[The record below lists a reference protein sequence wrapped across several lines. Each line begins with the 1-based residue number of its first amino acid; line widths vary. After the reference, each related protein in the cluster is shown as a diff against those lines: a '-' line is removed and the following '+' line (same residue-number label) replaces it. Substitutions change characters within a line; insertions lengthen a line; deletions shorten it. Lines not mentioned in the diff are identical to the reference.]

1 MCSWSSCLFG
11 RVLVNAALEYEG
23 SFTFGLRIP
32 GPPSRPMAKPKK
44 TQLGAR
50 KAPRQ
55 ARAVRLVADILEA
68 AARVLARQGAHRF
81 TTVRVAEEA
90 GVSIGSLYQYFPS
103 KEALLFR
110 LQTDEWTDT
119 WGVLDEIL
127 SDGKLAPQERLRKAV
142 LVFFRSEQQEAAL
155 RVALDDAGALF
166 RDAPEA
172 RAFVAV
178 TRRRMQGFFEQALP
192 GVSSERQAFAADIVL
207 TAMAA
212 VAEKV
217 TAQDLDRAT
226 VDAWAKANADMYCAY
241 LDSLARPALRAKS
254 R

>member
-1 MCSWSSCLFG
+1 MSPRPPKTS
-11 RVLVNAALEYEG
+11 
-23 SFTFGLRIP
+23 RI
-32 GPPSRPMAKPKK
+32 S
-44 TQLGAR
+44 AR
-50 KAPRQ
+50 KSPIQ
-55 ARAVRLVADILEA
+55 ARSTRLVADILEA
-68 AARVLARQGAHRF
+68 AARVLARQGARHF

-110 LQTDEWTDT
+110 LQTDEWQDT

-127 SDGKLAPQERLRKAV
+127 SDQRLAPLDRLSKAV

-155 RVALDDAGALF
+155 RTALDDAGALF

-172 RAFVAV
+172 REFLTVIK
-178 TRRRMQGFFEQALP
+178 RRMLSFFEEALP
-192 GVSSERQAFAADIVL
+192 GVPAERQAFTSEVVL

-217 TAQDLDRAT
+217 TAQGLDRRT
-226 VDAWAKANADMYCAY
+226 VDAWAQANAEMYRAY
-241 LDSLARPALRAKS
+241 VESVAKGVRRKS

>member
-1 MCSWSSCLFG
+1 MS
-11 RVLVNAALEYEG
+11 
-23 SFTFGLRIP
+23 
-32 GPPSRPMAKPKK
+32 KPKK
-44 TQLGAR
+44 AVISAR
-50 KAPRQ
+50 KGPQQ
-55 ARAVRLVADILEA
+55 ARSKRLVADILEA
-68 AARVLARQGAHRF
+68 AARVLARQGARRF

-119 WGVLDEIL
+119 WSVLDEIL
-127 SDGKLAPQERLRKAV
+127 SDRRSKPLERLSKAV

-172 RAFVAV
+172 HAFLAVAK
-178 TRRRMQGFFEQALP
+178 RRMLGFFEEALP
-192 GVSSERQAFAADIVL
+192 GVSPDRRAFTSEVVL
-207 TAMAA
+207 TALTA

-217 TAQDLDRAT
+217 TAQGLGRPS
-226 VDAWAKANADMYCAY
+226 VDVWAKANADMLCAY
-241 LDSLARPALRAKS
+241 VESVARGARLSKPRRARPTPSS
-254 R
+254 RG

>member
-1 MCSWSSCLFG
+1 MPT
-11 RVLVNAALEYEG
+11 R
-23 SFTFGLRIP
+23 
-32 GPPSRPMAKPKK
+32 KK
-44 TQLGAR
+44 TQISAR
-50 KAPRQ
+50 KRPIQ
-55 ARAVRLVADILEA
+55 ARSARLVADILEA
-68 AARVLARQGAHRF
+68 AARVLAKEGARRF

-127 SDGKLAPQERLRKAV
+127 SDTKLAPLDRLSKAV

-172 RAFVAV
+172 EAFQLTIKSRMRAF
-178 TRRRMQGFFEQALP
+178 FEEALP
-192 GVSSERQAFAADIVL
+192 GVPAERQAF
-207 TAMAA
+207 T
-212 VAEKV
+212 
-217 TAQDLDRAT
+217 
-226 VDAWAKANADMYCAY
+226 C
-241 LDSLARPALRAKS
+241 S
-254 R
+254 RRWPPLPKR

>member
-1 MCSWSSCLFG
+1 
-11 RVLVNAALEYEG
+11 
-23 SFTFGLRIP
+23 
-32 GPPSRPMAKPKK
+32 MAKPKK
-44 TQLGAR
+44 TQITAR
-50 KAPRQ
+50 KAPSQ

-68 AARVLARQGAHRF
+68 AARVLARQGARRF

-127 SDGKLAPQERLRKAV
+127 SDVKLEPFERLRKAV

-172 RAFVAV
+172 RAFLTV
-178 TRRRMQGFFEQALP
+178 TRRRMRDFLALALP
-192 GVSSERQAFAADIVL
+192 GVSSERRAFAADVVL
-207 TAMAA
+207 TAMGA

-217 TAQDLDRAT
+217 TEQDLDRAS

-241 LDSLARPALRAKS
+241 LESLAEPTRRTKT
-254 R
+254 RQ

>member
-1 MCSWSSCLFG
+1 MP
-11 RVLVNAALEYEG
+11 RR
-23 SFTFGLRIP
+23 LR
-32 GPPSRPMAKPKK
+32 KK
-44 TQLGAR
+44 SQIVAR
-50 KAPRQ
+50 KSPVQ
-55 ARAVRLVADILEA
+55 ARSARLVADILEA
-68 AARVLARQGAHRF
+68 AARVLAREGARRF

-110 LQTDEWTDT
+110 LQTDEWSDT

-127 SDGKLAPQERLRKAV
+127 SDVRLAPLDRLSKAV

-155 RVALDDAGALF
+155 RTALDDAGALF

-172 RAFVAV
+172 QEFLIVIK
-178 TRRRMQGFFEQALP
+178 RRMLAFFEEALP
-192 GVSSERQAFAADIVL
+192 GVAPERQAFTSEVVL

-217 TAQDLDRAT
+217 TAQGLDRRT
-226 VDAWAKANADMYCAY
+226 VDAWAKANADMYRAY
-241 LDSLARPALRAKS
+241 VESVARSARRKA

>member
-1 MCSWSSCLFG
+1 MTLGYNTKDPSHSCFAFRLMPA
-11 RVLVNAALEYEG
+11 RTSKKALI
-23 SFTFGLRIP
+23 S
-32 GPPSRPMAKPKK
+32 
-44 TQLGAR
+44 AR
-50 KAPRQ
+50 KRPVQ
-55 ARAVRLVADILEA
+55 ARSERLVADVLEA
-68 AARVLARQGAHRF
+68 AARVLARQGARHF

-110 LQTDEWTDT
+110 LQTDEWSDT

-127 SDGKLAPQERLRKAV
+127 SDARLAPLDRLSKAV

-172 RAFVAV
+172 HQFLLVIK
-178 TRRRMQGFFEQALP
+178 RRMLNFFEEALP
-192 GVSSERQAFAADIVL
+192 GVPAERQAFTSEVVL

-217 TAQDLDRAT
+217 TAQGLDRRA
-226 VDAWAKANADMYCAY
+226 VDAWAKANAEMYCAY
-241 LDSLARPALRAKS
+241 VESVAKS
-254 R
+254 ARRKAR